1 MRKKKAFTLI
11 EIIIILGL
19 IGVLC
24 FYFLPTFSS
33 LINSTSLK
41 SFSTQIL
48 EDLKTARQ
56 RAKFEK
62 NTYQAIFYPRVDQ
75 STAYYGIYRKEI
87 GSPKFNL
94 QTTRYLPPDIN
105 FDKMQTFVFSPSGFP
120 PPAGFGTLIVSHAKG
135 RTMKIVFSSS
145 GRIRLE

>member
-1 MRKKKAFTLI
+1 MEKKRAFSLI
-11 EIIIILGL
+11 EIVFILGL
-19 IGVLC
+19 IGILV
-24 FYFLPTFSS
+24 FYFLPVFSS
-33 LINSTSLK
+33 FLHKTSLK
-41 SFSTQIL
+41 SFSSQIL
-48 EDLKTARQ
+48 EDLKASRQ

-62 NTYQAIFYPRVDQ
+62 NTYQAVFYPRVNQ

-87 GSPKFNL
+87 GTPKFNL

-105 FDKMQTFVFSPSGFP
+105 FDKMRTFVFSPSGFP